1 MCTPVSIISIKFV
14 LIYLELSFYFFF
26 QLGVSVTKLLLKL
39 CVLCL
44 LSDVCV
50 LEYLWDCYFFY
61 QELKKLADQI
71 AMERRQHDVQQQRHV
86 AVIGN
91 LQKTLQVS
99 VVYIHR
105 LCSII
110 GLIVT

>member
-1 MCTPVSIISIKFV
+1 
-14 LIYLELSFYFFF
+14 
-26 QLGVSVTKLLLKL
+26 VTKLLLKL

-44 LSDVCV
+44 LSDVCM

-61 QELKKLADQI
+61 QELRTKLADHI
-71 AMERRQHDVQQQRHV
+71 AMEKRQHDVQQQRLV
-86 AVIGN
+86 AVIEN

-99 VVYIHR
+99 VVDIHR

-110 GLIVT
+110 GLIITGPCT